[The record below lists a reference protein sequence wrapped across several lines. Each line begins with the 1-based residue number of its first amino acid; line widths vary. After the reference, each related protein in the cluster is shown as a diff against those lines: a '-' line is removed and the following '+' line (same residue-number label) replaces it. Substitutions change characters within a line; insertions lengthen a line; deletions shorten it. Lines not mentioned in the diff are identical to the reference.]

1 MESKNIIKSYEA
13 PIVEVIEVQV
23 ERGFATS
30 GDDYNNNNPDF
41 EWGF

>member
-1 MESKNIIKSYEA
+1 MESKNMIKSYEA
-13 PIVEVIEVQV
+13 PIVDVIEVQV

-30 GDDYNNNNPDF
+30 GDDYTNNNPDF

>member
-1 MESKNIIKSYEA
+1 MESKNMIKSYEA
-13 PIVEVIEVQV
+13 PIVDVIEVQV

-30 GDDYNNNNPDF
+30 GDDYINNNPDF